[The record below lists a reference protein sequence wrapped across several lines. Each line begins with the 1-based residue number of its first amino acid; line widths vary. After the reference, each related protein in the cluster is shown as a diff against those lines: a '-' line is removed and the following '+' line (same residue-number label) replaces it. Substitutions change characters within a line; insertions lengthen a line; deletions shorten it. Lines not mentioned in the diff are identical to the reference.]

1 VHGLAT
7 NAYVWQNLIG
17 QLSDVRRCIAV
28 DLPLH
33 GQSLARPEQQL
44 TIGAFA
50 DVLDQVCE
58 GLDLS
63 PVDLVAHDTGG
74 AIAQVLAARHPER
87 LRTLTLTNCETQ
99 DNIPPAAMAAIVEAA
114 RAGQFAPTV
123 PALLA
128 DPVASRAFFA
138 PGYQDPAHLTADL
151 VTSYLAP
158 LISTA
163 DAAERFQDLIAG
175 LGPDE
180 LAAAGPGL
188 RTLEVPTLIAW
199 GTDDDFFALK
209 WAYWLRD
216 TIPGADEVVE
226 ITDGK
231 LFFPHERAA
240 DLAPHIRR
248 HWTAPVKLE
257 LLQQVTEEFAAYLSE
272 VTDGDLTAPT
282 PCHRWAIQDLY
293 AHMLDVNARLAEA
306 LDPRAAP
313 PAPRGGCAPRET
325 IYRDSARYA
334 ADALAGAGEAGEEP
348 LESLVANTLIHTWD
362 IAQATQLKFDPP
374 SPHAIDIALR
384 YLHRLPL
391 ESRGQDKQF
400 AAILDFP
407 AAAPMDEILF
417 LSGRT
422 PTRRT

>member
-1 VHGLAT
+1 MFLAGFDDHRKRVTTPTADVSYIDAGAGPPALFVHGLAT

-17 QLSDVRRCIAV
+17 HLSDVRRCIAV

-33 GQSLARPEQQL
+33 GQSPARPQQRL

-58 GLDLS
+58 DLGLQQ
-63 PVDLVAHDTGG
+63 VDLVAHDTGG

-114 RAGQFAPTV
+114 RAGQLAPTV

-138 PGYQDPAHLTADL
+138 PGYQDPEHLTADL

-248 HWTAPVKLE
+248 HWTA
-257 LLQQVTEEFAAYLSE
+257 Q
-272 VTDGDLTAPT
+272 
-282 PCHRWAIQDLY
+282 
-293 AHMLDVNARLAEA
+293 
-306 LDPRAAP
+306 
-313 PAPRGGCAPRET
+313 
-325 IYRDSARYA
+325 
-334 ADALAGAGEAGEEP
+334 
-348 LESLVANTLIHTWD
+348 
-362 IAQATQLKFDPP
+362 
-374 SPHAIDIALR
+374 
-384 YLHRLPL
+384 
-391 ESRGQDKQF
+391 
-400 AAILDFP
+400 
-407 AAAPMDEILF
+407 
-417 LSGRT
+417 
-422 PTRRT
+422 